1 MSLSSFFRDY
11 VYIPLGGNRK
21 GLRRQILNILIV
33 WSLTG
38 FWHGANWNFILW
50 GIYFF
55 IFLVIE
61 KIFLLK
67 HLKNGFLS
75 HLYTIVLVLI
85 SFVIFNVES
94 LSEIIVFIKSMFGLN
109 GLSFMNFETWYYLKN
124 YIVILVIGIICSTPI
139 IKKGLDRLAESKIK
153 ILTILELAIY
163 IGLLIIC
170 SAALISN
177 SFNPFIYFRF

>member
-21 GLRRQILNILIV
+21 GLKRQILNILVV

-50 GIYFF
+50 GVYFF
-55 IFLVIE
+55 VFLVIE
-61 KIFLLK
+61 KVFLLK
-67 HLKNGFLS
+67 HLKNGFFS
-75 HLYTIVLVLI
+75 HLYTMLLVLI
-85 SFVIFNVES
+85 SFVIFSVEDMGQIGIF
-94 LSEIIVFIKSMFGLN
+94 LKSVFGLN
-109 GLSFMNFETWYYLKN
+109 GLDFINFETWYYLKN
-124 YIVILVIGIICSTPI
+124 YIVILIIGMICSTPL
-139 IKKGLDRLAESKIK
+139 IKNLLNKLADSKNVIVG
-153 ILTILELAIY
+153 ILEAVIY